1 MPQKIRLIQTLITM
15 YTTKKIFKELSSKFT
30 REAILNCARNDRE
43 KPYGFLICFIR
54 DNYGLPKMEG
64 HEIAM
69 DLLKFFNINND

>member
-1 MPQKIRLIQTLITM
+1 MTNE
-15 YTTKKIFKELSSKFT
+15 KIFNELSSKFT

-54 DNYGLPKMEG
+54 DNYGIPKPDG

-69 DLLKFFNINND
+69 KLLKFFNINNN